1 MIFFVCVFFF
11 WGGELERTISTF
23 ICLIAIDPIGK

>member
-1 MIFFVCVFFF
+1 MIFFCVFFF
-11 WGGELERTISTF
+11 GGGELERTISTF